1 MIQSK
6 HVLIIGVDGGTF
18 SLIRPWAEQGYL
30 PNLKRLLDGGVSR
43 DLLSTFP
50 PVTSPAW
57 PSFMTGMNPGQHGV
71 FDFIRPKGG
80 NYDMVNSTSIR
91 QPTLWDWLSSA
102 GRRVGVV
109 NVPVTYPPHP
119 VNGFMITG
127 LLSPRNATIS
137 YPDDLIKRYEPELGP
152 YRIAPDVQ
160 CKRGEEELFIA
171 DLMNLEEVRGRYTLA
186 LLENEPWDVMAVV
199 FGATDVG
206 SHALWRFADET
217 HPAHDPNTPENVK
230 NGLRDI
236 YAVVDAQIGRLVEAT
251 PSDTTIIVMSDHG
264 FGPLHYTIN
273 LNLLLMEKGLMH
285 LRRAPF
291 TQLKAFLFRRG
302 ISPKRIY
309 AWLEK
314 VGLHHLA
321 SRVSKEQRNK
331 VVGKFLSYDDVDWE
345 RTRAFSIGHVG
356 QIYINTRGMQ
366 PYGSVEPGEET
377 DTVRQEVIDALNG
390 LRHPVTGEPIVD
402 RIILRE
408 EEFSGPYAMQGPDI
422 QVVLDGY
429 RCISFP
435 LFATSPEL
443 FTEQI
448 RGDSGCHR
456 LEGIFIASGPGIRR
470 GSTSGPAHIT
480 DVAPTVM
487 YLLGLPIP
495 AEMSGQPLQDILE
508 EPHEAI
514 YASPNPRFPDA
525 ETGLMPSEENEIEER
540 LRSLGYLE

>member
-1 MIQSK
+1 MQSK
-6 HVLIIGVDGGTF
+6 HVLIVGVDGGTF

-30 PNLKRLLDGGVSR
+30 PNLKRLLDEGVSR
-43 DLLSTFP
+43 DLLTTFP

-57 PSFMTGMNPGQHGV
+57 PSFMTGMNPGHHGV

-80 NYDMVNSTSIR
+80 DYDMVNSTSIR

-102 GRRVGVV
+102 RVRVGVI

-137 YPDDLIKRYEPELGP
+137 YPDDLIRRYEPKLGP
-152 YRIAPDVQ
+152 YRIAPNVQ
-160 CKRGEEELFIA
+160 CKRGEEALFIA
-171 DLMNLEEVRGRYTLA
+171 DLCALEEVRGRYALA

-199 FGATDVG
+199 FGATDVA

-217 HPAHDPNTPENVK
+217 HPGHDPNAPEAVK
-230 NGLRDI
+230 NGLRDV
-236 YAVVDAQIGRLVEAT
+236 YAVVDAQIGRLVEAA
-251 PSDTTIIVMSDHG
+251 PPDTTVIVMSDHG
-264 FGPLHYTIN
+264 FGPLLYTVN

-285 LRRAPF
+285 LRHTPI
-291 TQLKAFLFRRG
+291 TQLKALLFRLG
-302 ISPKRIY
+302 ISPKTIY
-309 AWLEK
+309 AWLER

-321 SRVSKEQRNK
+321 SRVSKKQRNK
-331 VVGKFLSYDDVDWE
+331 VVGKFLSYDDVDWQ
-345 RTRAFSIGHVG
+345 RTGAFSMGHVG
-356 QIYINTRGMQ
+356 QIYVNTKGIH
-366 PYGSVEPGEET
+366 PYGSVDPGEEEGI
-377 DTVRQEVIDALNG
+377 VRQEVIDALNS
-390 LRHPVTGEPIVD
+390 LRHPATGEPIVD

-408 EEFSGPYAMQGPDI
+408 EEFSGPYTTQGPDI

-470 GSTSGPAHIT
+470 EAARTPAHIT

-495 AEMSGQPLQDILE
+495 SEMTGHPLQDILV
-508 EPHEAI
+508 EPHQAI
-514 YASPNPRFPDA
+514 YTPPNPRAMDP
-525 ETGLMPSEENEIEER
+525 ETGLMSAEEDEIEAR